1 MVVLIVVSMV
11 VFMVV
16 SMVVSMVISVVVRV
30 DIFLSKNIEWLEVSS
45 LRITSYITNYLI
57 CNYNHKYK
65 NYICQVDNSSYC

>member
-16 SMVVSMVISVVVRV
+16 SMVVSMVIFMVVSVVVRV
-30 DIFLSKNIEWLEVSS
+30 DIFLSKIIEWLEVSS

-65 NYICQVDNSSYC
+65 NYIC